1 MKVKSKLEQTIDEI
15 ETAHENER
23 RQKIELDKQRRRM
36 EGDLKICQQTL
47 AELERTKKDIENS
60 LTRREREQG
69 TMIQKLEE
77 QQASVREGLNEHSN
91 MKIIWMGFYFKI
103 SHKKRDI
110 HSSLHLAVRSRSR

>member
-23 RQKIELDKQRRRM
+23 RQKIELDKQRRRL

-77 QQASVREGLNEHSN
+77 QQTSVREGLNEHLN
-91 MKIIWMGFYFKI
+91 MTNMWMAFLFQNFP
-103 SHKKRDI
+103 
-110 HSSLHLAVRSRSR
+110 